1 MNNKPMI
8 LRDLEPGDKFVHAK
22 SRAKN
27 PKQFLVKGNP
37 MFNAGHGSATR
48 KCIDLLKR
56 EIVGKSCK
64 LEVKKIGESLHK
76 KKLIEQA
83 KGKQ

>member
-1 MNNKPMI
+1 MT

-22 SRAKN
+22 SKAKK
-27 PKQFLVKGNP
+27 PKQFIVKGNP

-48 KCIDLLKR
+48 LCIDLIKR
-56 EIVGKSCK
+56 EVVGKSCK

-76 KKLIEQA
+76 QKMLEQA
-83 KGKQ
+83 KGKS